1 MFEAADLL
9 LHVVIGMRD
18 RVEIVSGDITKQ
30 QVDAIV
36 NAANSSLTGGAGV
49 DGAIHAAAGR
59 ELYEECITLGGCPT
73 GEAKATKGY
82 ALAAKWVI
90 HTVGPIWRDGKRG
103 EPEKLA
109 RCYQNSLKVAA
120 TLGVKTIA
128 FPCISTGAYGFPFD
142 DATRIALDETLK
154 FLSTTESTI
163 EKVTF
168 VCFGQSAFTTY
179 QRMLAERLLQVS

>member
-1 MFEAADLL
+1 
-9 LHVVIGMRD
+9 MRD
-18 RVEIVSGDITKQ
+18 RIAIVSGDITKQ

-49 DGAIHAAAGR
+49 DGAIHAAAGQ
-59 ELYEECITLGGCPT
+59 ELYEECLALGGCPT

-82 ALAAKWVI
+82 ALLAKWVI

-103 EPEKLA
+103 EAEKLA

-120 TLGVKTIA
+120 GLTAKTVA
-128 FPCISTGAYGFPFD
+128 FPCISTGAYGFPIE
-142 DATRIALDETLK
+142 DATAIALNETLK
-154 FLSTTESTI
+154 FLQQDESI

-168 VCFGQSAFTTY
+168 VCFGQSTLNTY
-179 QRMLAERLLQVS
+179 QQMLEKHLAQSS

>member
-1 MFEAADLL
+1 MR
-9 LHVVIGMRD
+9 MRD

-59 ELYEECITLGGCPT
+59 ELYEECLMLGGCPT

-82 ALAAKWVI
+82 NLPAKWVI
-90 HTVGPIWRDGKRG
+90 HTVGPIYRDGQRG
-103 EPEKLA
+103 EPEKLS
-109 RCYQNSLKVAA
+109 RCYLNSLKTA
-120 TLGVKTIA
+120 TTLPAKTVA
-128 FPCISTGAYGFPFD
+128 FPCISTGAYGFPFE
-142 DATRIALDETLK
+142 DATAIALDETIK
-154 FLSTTESTI
+154 FLKEDSSI

-168 VCFGQSAFTTY
+168 VCFGQEAFTTY
-179 QRMLAERLLQVS
+179 QKMLAERLSDQ

>member
-1 MFEAADLL
+1 MVHL
-9 LHVVIGMRD
+9 GMRMRD

-49 DGAIHAAAGR
+49 DGAIHTAAGI
-59 ELYEECITLGGCPT
+59 ELYEECLALGGCPT

-82 ALAAKWVI
+82 ALPAKWVI
-90 HTVGPIWRDGKRG
+90 HTVGPIWRDGTRG

-120 TLGVKTIA
+120 SLSAKTVA
-128 FPCISTGAYGFPFD
+128 FPCISTGAYGFPLEN
-142 DATRIALDETLK
+142 ATEIALNETFK
-154 FLSTTESTI
+154 FLQQDNSV

-168 VCFGQSAFTTY
+168 VCFGQAAFNTY
-179 QRMLAERLLQVS
+179 QQMLTDRLALIA